1 MEKTQALKQIYS
13 LYTEWKYSEAK
24 VMNDKILESEPNNM
38 YSKRYQNLLEQKM
51 KSELE
56 QTRKWPIPTIKGK
69 SLKCPHCIS
78 KIALSWLTQWQKD
91 RIRNKDLD
99 NLEIKCPYCHTEFML
114 QKRTARSLLGI
125 KLWETINYK
134 QKTYR
139 TVGYIEYSWRWYEWS
154 YSGVVKYLEWIL
166 LWNDNSYLYF
176 SEGYSVDDGS
186 KKYEFDFSYKE
197 IPKNPL
203 SVDFS
208 KKTFSLWGVL
218 MQMKGYSEVKVQSA
232 YWENSK
238 SFKIW
243 EEVILAPDNVSW
255 SGCVYEQESSG
266 TQTEVWIYKTDKVNE
281 SLARKIFNKTWPS
294 NYSNNTQFNI
304 DNLWWIGQVFFWWI
318 FGLIMFSEYI
328 SSQIIL
334 YWFWI
339 IILWLFLYNLPKIIE
354 SSSNNAQLSIVYK
367 LLMFIIVWPLLMY
380 TVIIPLANIVIE
392 NKTEIVLENL
402 NKWKKIELN
411 FPAWYNKSQ
420 VTTSTTKY
428 DYGGVRTYYKENE
441 WFKFSIQSEED
452 VSLINKIIEN
462 KEGYKTVT
470 TNEENLNKL
479 FEGKLYKLK

>member
-1 MEKTQALKQIYS
+1 MEKTQALKQIYT

-56 QTRKWPIPTIKGK
+56 QTRKWPIPTVKGK
-69 SLKCPHCIS
+69 SLKCPHCVS

-125 KLWETINYK
+125 KLGETIHYK
-134 QKTYR
+134 QKSYR
-139 TVGYIEYSWRWYEWS
+139 TVGYIEYFWRWYEWS
-154 YSGVVKYLEWIL
+154 YSGTVKYLEWIL

-186 KKYEFDFSYKE
+186 KNYEFDFSYKE

-208 KKTFSLWGVL
+208 KKTFSLWGIP
-218 MQMKGYSEVKVQSA
+218 MQMKGYSEVKVKSA

-243 EEVILAPDNVSW
+243 EEIILAPDNVSW
-255 SGCVYEQESSG
+255 SGYVYEQESSG
-266 TQTEVWIYKTDKVNE
+266 AQTEVWIYKRDNVNE
-281 SLARKIFNKTWPS
+281 SLARKIFNKTWTT
-294 NYSNNTQFNI
+294 NYSNKAQFNWDI
-304 DNLWWIGQVFFWWI
+304 FWWIGWVFSLWI
-318 FGLIMFSEYI
+318 FGLIIFSEYI
-328 SSQIIL
+328 TTQIIL
-334 YWFWI
+334 YWFGI
-339 IILWLFLYNLPKIIE
+339 IILWLFIYNLPKIIQL
-354 SSSNNAQLSIVYK
+354 SSNNDQLSIIYK
-367 LLMFIIVWPLLMY
+367 LLIFIVIWPLFMY
-380 TVIIPLANIVIE
+380 IVIIPLTNMAIE
-392 NKTEIVLENL
+392 DKTETHVSSI
-402 NKWKKIELN
+402 KDWKKLELN
-411 FPAWYNKSQ
+411 FPTWYDKWQ
-420 VTTSTTKY
+420 VTTSTKKY

-441 WFKFSIQSEED
+441 WFKFSVESQED
-452 VSLINKIIEN
+452 ISLINTITEN
-462 KEGYKTVT
+462 QKWYQTISV
-470 TNEENLNKL
+470 NEEKISKL